1 MDATRSVPAGG
12 TTAPKRPVTLVIGI
26 LLGLGALS
34 QLVPTLL
41 ALVVMTD
48 SPLLD
53 RLANVALFG
62 VPLAVVLLAAVI
74 LVRHGLGRPTG
85 WAVRATSRTG
95 RWALR
100 SLLAVPVLLVL
111 APLGAFIRHS
121 LDPDQV
127 VYGFWGAPEAAV
139 PLVLAWLAG
148 VLALLLGAWALLR
161 LRDRSAAV
169 LATVA
174 VAWIV
179 VSFGVGEV
187 LVPH

>member
-12 TTAPKRPVTLVIGI
+12 TTAPKRPVALVIGI

-41 ALVVMTD
+41 AVVVMTD

-53 RLANVALFG
+53 RLANAALFG
-62 VPLAVVLLAAVI
+62 VPLAAVLVAAVV

-85 WAVRATSRTG
+85 WGVRATSGTG

-111 APLGAFIRHS
+111 APLGGLVRHL
-121 LDPDQV
+121 LDPDEV
-127 VYGFWGAPEAAV
+127 VYGFWGVPETAV
-139 PLVLAWLAG
+139 PLVMAWVAG
-148 VLALLLGAWALLR
+148 LVALLLGAWALFR
-161 LRDRSAAV
+161 FRDRTASV

-174 VAWIV
+174 IAWIV
-179 VSFGVGEV
+179 VSFGLGEM